1 MKRLDQVLQRLEQT
15 RKAQQDE
22 KKIAL
27 PPHKPAKI
35 IQLPVWP
42 EPARGVPNSV
52 LRGALFAA
60 IQGKD
65 RKALKRELLTVQ
77 QGIEIRFTGWQLD
90 QADMD
95 VWEQA
100 LHLVRQHPLGTR
112 CDFSAHAFLKALGR
126 NTGKSQHEWL
136 KDVFSRLMGCGV
148 EITHN
153 RLTYGGNLL
162 EFYRDERTNRY
173 RLEINPNIKALY
185 EAGFT
190 QIDWEQRQ
198 RLRRKP
204 LAQWLH
210 GFLASHAEPYPLKV
224 ETLMR
229 LSGSQNRQLAG
240 FKRQLNAALNDLQTI
255 GAIDDYDLNGG
266 LVTIYRRPSG
276 SQKRHLTRANPRKQ
290 SGT

>member
-1 MKRLDQVLQRLEQT
+1 MKNLAQVLDSLEQT
-15 RKAQQDE
+15 MKAQQA
-22 KKIAL
+22 KKKSAL
-27 PPHKPAKI
+27 PPQKSAEI
-35 IQLPVWP
+35 IQLPLWP
-42 EPARGVPNSV
+42 EPTRGVPNCA

-65 RKALKRELLTVQ
+65 RKALRRELLTVQ

-126 NTGKSQHEWL
+126 NTGKSQHEQL
-136 KDVFSRLMGCGV
+136 KENFARLGGCFV

-153 RLTYGGNLL
+153 QLTYGGSLL
-162 EFYRDERTNRY
+162 ELYRDEHMNCY
-173 RLEINPNIKALY
+173 RLEINPKIKALY

-190 QIDWEQRQ
+190 QIDWQQRQ

-224 ETLMR
+224 ATLMK
-229 LSGSQNRQLAG
+229 LSGSQNKQLAD
-240 FKRQLNAALNDLQTI
+240 FKRKLKAALGDLQSI
-255 GAIDDYDLNGG
+255 GAVTYYEFNGA
-266 LVTIYRRPSG
+266 LVTIYRTPSA
-276 SQKRHLTRANPRKQ
+276 SQKRHLTKPRSRKK
-290 SGT
+290 

>member
-1 MKRLDQVLQRLEQT
+1 MNILDKALDSLEQT
-15 RKAQQDE
+15 RKAQQA
-22 KKIAL
+22 KNKIA
-27 PPHKPAKI
+27 PTPQKPAEI
-35 IQLPVWP
+35 IQLPLWP

-65 RKALKRELLTVQ
+65 RKALRRELLTVQ
-77 QGIEIRFTGWQLD
+77 QGIEIRFTGLQLD

-95 VWEQA
+95 VWEQV

-126 NTGKSQHEWL
+126 STGKPMHEWL
-136 KDVFSRLMGCGV
+136 KDAFARLMGCGV

-153 RLTYGGNLL
+153 RITYGGSLL
-162 EFYRDERTNRY
+162 EFCRDEHTNRY
-173 RLEINPNIKALY
+173 RLEINPKIKALY
-185 EAGFT
+185 DAGFT
-190 QIDWEQRQ
+190 QIDWQQRQ

-224 ETLMR
+224 ETIMQ
-229 LSGSQNRQLAG
+229 LSGSRNKQFAS
-240 FKRQLNAALNDLQTI
+240 FKRQLKTALSELQII
-255 GAIDDYDLNGG
+255 GVITDYEFNGG
-266 LVTIYRRPSG
+266 LVTIYRMPSA
-276 SQKRHLTRANPRKQ
+276 SQKRHLTKPRPLKK
-290 SGT
+290 

>member
-153 RLTYGGNLL
+153 RLTYGGSLL